1 MSATANRAAFLRPP
15 SRSGIRLSD
24 EKFQKTNNSTTAPQK
39 STVLLR
45 LCTHFCVLNLHR
57 KDLSCGNSP
66 SNNNESWRYWRKDSP
81 SKAIAENLSIDVAT
95 VYWHLAAVR
104 KIFGVHSNIELLH
117 KLNED
122 INVDM
127 STIRLTP
134 RGREVFELSM
144 RGLSIKEIS
153 KRLGISYS
161 GVLRHR
167 EKMLLV
173 NQCSS
178 MLELILKYHGTDTE
192 R

>member
-66 SNNNESWRYWRKDSP
+66 SNSP

-122 INVDM
+122 IKVDM
-127 STIRLTP
+127 STIKLTP